1 MGFPGNGR
9 PSASAL
15 AFPAGPAAAVLFALV
30 FSIYLQTL
38 HPAVPGGDSGE
49 LLTAA
54 CELGVAHPPGY
65 PLFTLLAR
73 LTMTILPMGSP
84 AFRVNALN
92 AMLGAATAPL
102 LFDAA
107 SRLSGSFAGGLLA
120 AGLFA
125 FSRLAWQWSV
135 TTEVFSFNNFFIGLL
150 MALTVRFSTVSTAR
164 ERTKLSL
171 QGAFCC
177 GLSLCNQHTV
187 ILYVMYI
194 VPWILLRLHREK
206 ELSVRAIWWL
216 GLSFGAGLLPYL
228 YLPIS
233 SSLNQARWS
242 WGDQTT
248 LRGFSTHLLREEYGT
263 FNLAKSEVGS
273 GLLHVWSYQMMHIK
287 TELTAIG
294 AALALVAIP
303 LQGLKRSSSQSSVL
317 WLFTVMLCSYSLFFS
332 WRANLDI
339 TKPLFVGV
347 VERFWLQSN
356 LVVCVLAGCG
366 LASVSSVLQRIM
378 GNHSLWRWAEWLP
391 AILLTAYQLQCNY
404 RICDKSNND
413 VVDKFARNLLGS
425 MPPDSIIL
433 LRGDLPG
440 NSLRYLHYCEKQRP
454 DLSLVDQEMMTY
466 NWYLPKLAKHLPIVR
481 FPGNRWQPVDMEG
494 SAGIVTFN
502 LHQLFIE
509 NRDKEIFVC
518 IGLHEGDSSWKQSY
532 TLWPWGMCERLVRST
547 TQFSPETWI
556 QRTKYLYNWTEE
568 YGSYDQFSW
577 EAVANEEMWQAR
589 MKTPFFLFELAENPA
604 QPESIKL
611 QLYTFVYQMYQ
622 ELVTSEKHPVNWH
635 KNYAIVCERMLR
647 NSPQDLTGV
656 DPRFLL
662 SETIKHFSL
671 YVAKAS
677 DDPQINAIVQVIGH
691 LKGEQERVRKLER
704 TREASDIS
712 DEPLTGSTAFPH

>member
-1 MGFPGNGR
+1 MLCRTGAVCPSSVMGFPGNGR
-9 PSASAL
+9 LSASAL

-135 TTEVFSFNNFFIGLL
+135 TTEVFSFNNFFVGLL

-413 VVDKFARNLLGS
+413 VVDKFARNVLGS

-440 NSLRYLHYCEKQRP
+440 NSLRYLHYCEKHRP

-509 NRDKEIFVC
+509 NRD
-518 IGLHEGDSSWKQSY
+518 
-532 TLWPWGMCERLVRST
+532 
-547 TQFSPETWI
+547 
-556 QRTKYLYNWTEE
+556 
-568 YGSYDQFSW
+568 YDQFSW

-671 YVAKAS
+671 YVAKAP

>member
-1 MGFPGNGR
+1 M
-9 PSASAL
+9 
-15 AFPAGPAAAVLFALV
+15 
-30 FSIYLQTL
+30 QTL

-73 LTMTILPMGSP
+73 LAMTILPVGSP
-84 AFRVNALN
+84 AFRVNVLN
-92 AMLGAATAPL
+92 AILGAATAPL

-107 SRLSGSFAGGLLA
+107 SRLSGSIAGGTLA

-125 FSRLAWQWSV
+125 FSRLGWLWSV
-135 TTEVFSFNNFFIGLL
+135 TAEVFSLNNFFIGLL
-150 MALTVRFSTVSTAR
+150 MVLTVRFSTALTAR
-164 ERTKLSL
+164 ERSKLSL

-177 GLSLCNQHTV
+177 GLSLSNQHTV
-187 ILYVMYI
+187 ILYVMFI
-194 VPWILLRLHREK
+194 VPWVLLRLHTHQ
-206 ELSVRAIWWL
+206 ELSVRAVQWL

-233 SSLNQARWS
+233 SYLNQARWS

-263 FNLAKSEVGS
+263 FNLVDPASLWTCVGS
-273 GLLHVWSYQMMHIK
+273 GLLHVWSYQMMQIK
-287 TELTAIG
+287 TELTTVG

-303 LQGLKRSSSQSSVL
+303 LQGLKRSSPQSSVL

-339 TKPLFVGV
+339 TKPLFIGV

-366 LASVSSVLQRIM
+366 LASVSSVLRRIM
-378 GNHSLWRWAEWLP
+378 GSHSLWHWAEWLP
-391 AILLTAYQLQCNY
+391 AIFLIAFQIHLNY

-425 MPPDSIIL
+425 VPPDAIIL

-440 NSLRYLHYCEKQRP
+440 NTLRYLHYCEKQRP

-466 NWYLPKLAKHLPIVR
+466 NWYLPKLAKHLPNVR
-481 FPGNRWQPVDMEG
+481 FPGNRWQPVDKEN

-502 LHQLFIE
+502 LNQLFNE
-509 NRDKEIFVC
+509 NGDKEIFVC
-518 IGLHEGDSSWKQSY
+518 IGLHEGDLSWKQSY
-532 TLWPWGMCERLVRST
+532 SLWPWGVCEKLVHST
-547 TQFSPETWI
+547 SLFSPETWI
-556 QRTKYLYNWTEE
+556 QRTKHLYSWTEE

-589 MKTPFFLFELAENPA
+589 MKMPFFLFELAESPA
-604 QPESIKL
+604 QPESVKL
-611 QLYTFVYQMYQ
+611 QLYTSAYQMYQ
-622 ELVTSEKHPVNWH
+622 ELVTAEKHPANWH

-647 NSPQDLTGV
+647 YSAQALTAV
-656 DPRFLL
+656 DPEFLL

-671 YVAKAS
+671 YVTKAP
-677 DDPQINAIVQVIGH
+677 DDAQKNAIVQVIGH
-691 LKGEQERVRKLER
+691 LKGEQERVRKLNR
-704 TREASDIS
+704 
-712 DEPLTGSTAFPH
+712 G